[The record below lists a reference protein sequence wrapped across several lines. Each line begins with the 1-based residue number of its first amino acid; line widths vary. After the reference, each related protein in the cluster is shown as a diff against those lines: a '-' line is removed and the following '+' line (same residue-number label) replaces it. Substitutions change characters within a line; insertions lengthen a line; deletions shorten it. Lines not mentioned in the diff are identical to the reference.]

1 MDYKFFFLRLKDIL
15 VHPDKTWEVIAT
27 ENKPTKFLRN
37 NFFFPLLAL
46 VTISSFIGSILFS
59 NSTLSPLYSVFVAA
73 KVFIVWFIVVFSAT
87 AITGEITRPLDL
99 GRSFSISFRLIVYS
113 LTPLM
118 ICQLASL
125 LFESLVFMNVLSLY
139 GLYIFWTGAEKLLN
153 PPQHKKGFLLVSVFI
168 VVAEIFIALSLA
180 FSSVI
185 DRIYFSFF
193 A

>member
-15 VHPDKTWEVIAT
+15 VHPGKTWGVIAT
-27 ENKPTKFLRN
+27 ENRSTKFLRN

-59 NSTLSPLYSVFVAA
+59 NSTLSPLYSVFVAV
-73 KVFIVWFIVVFSAT
+73 KVFIIFFIVVFSSA

-99 GRSFSISFRLIVYS
+99 GRSFAVSFRLIVYS
-113 LTPLM
+113 LTPLL
-118 ICQLASL
+118 ICQVASL
-125 LFESLVFMNVLSLY
+125 LFESLIFVNVLSLY
-139 GLYIFWTGAEKLLN
+139 GLYIFWTGAEKILN
-153 PPQHKKGFLLVSVFI
+153 PPQHKKGFLMVSVFI
-168 VVAEIFIALSLA
+168 VVTEIFVALSFA